1 MGVFLPAH
9 ERAEVLQVARQQ
21 MGCMAGNRGLENRAV
36 FLGKR
41 GGAWEMMV
49 VFSKLD
55 TLQRR
60 V

>member
-1 MGVFLPAH
+1 MGVFLPTH

-21 MGCMAGNRGLENRAV
+21 MGRMAGNRCLGNRMI

-41 GGAWEMMV
+41 GGAWEVMV
-49 VFSKLD
+49 VFSKPD
-55 TLQRR
+55 TLQQR